1 MKDFKKVGLVFVSI
15 LAVISLG
22 ACSAEWKTSDAVDY
36 VKTSLNAFTKG
47 DMKKYAEITKQT
59 EKEAKSEY
67 EDGINEML
75 KSFEG
80 PGVTDSAKAELKT
93 VMLDLL
99 KISKYDVKSAE
110 KIKDG
115 FDVKLTVK
123 PFIGF
128 DNLESELKKQVT
140 PEAIEKSG
148 VDVTNETAVNEWAM
162 GITIDFMKQAVKNP
176 TYGTEKE
183 MTVKVKKQDK
193 VYALSDSDME
203 KVIAYMLG
211 GK

>member
-1 MKDFKKVGLVFVSI
+1 MKNFKKVGLVFVSI

-110 KIKDG
+110 KTKDG

>member
-1 MKDFKKVGLVFVSI
+1 MKNFKKVGLVFVSI

-67 EDGINEML
+67 EDGINEIL

-183 MTVKVKKQDK
+183 MTVKVKGTSNNYQ
-193 VYALSDSDME
+193 L
-203 KVIAYMLG
+203 IHL
-211 GK
+211 

>member
-1 MKDFKKVGLVFVSI
+1 MKNFKKVGLVFVSI
-15 LAVISLG
+15 LAVISLV

-67 EDGINEML
+67 EDGINEIL

-183 MTVKVKKQDK
+183 MTVKVKGTSNNYQ
-193 VYALSDSDME
+193 L
-203 KVIAYMLG
+203 IHL
-211 GK
+211 

>member
-1 MKDFKKVGLVFVSI
+1 MLSLQLNRLLV
-15 LAVISLG
+15 
-22 ACSAEWKTSDAVDY
+22 
-36 VKTSLNAFTKG
+36 
-47 DMKKYAEITKQT
+47 
-59 EKEAKSEY
+59 
-67 EDGINEML
+67 
-75 KSFEG
+75 
-80 PGVTDSAKAELKT
+80 
-93 VMLDLL
+93 
-99 KISKYDVKSAE
+99 
-110 KIKDG
+110 
-115 FDVKLTVK
+115 
-123 PFIGF
+123 F

>member
-1 MKDFKKVGLVFVSI
+1 MKNFKKVGLVFVSI

-110 KIKDG
+110 KIRDG

-128 DNLESELKKQVT
+128 
-140 PEAIEKSG
+140 
-148 VDVTNETAVNEWAM
+148 
-162 GITIDFMKQAVKNP
+162 
-176 TYGTEKE
+176 
-183 MTVKVKKQDK
+183 
-193 VYALSDSDME
+193 
-203 KVIAYMLG
+203 
-211 GK
+211 